1 MMIINKES
9 ITATRKKLNDTK
21 KESEVIDE
29 VKKMIEIKS
38 ALQWRSDAI
47 APCCGSL
54 SSYTCQLGNEI
65 ELLSDVLKAIEG
77 GDRNRAGDLLEMYA
91 RIVEENQGREP
102 AEPRF
107 S

>member
-1 MMIINKES
+1 MMIISKDS
-9 ITATRKKLNDTK
+9 ITATRKKLNDPK
-21 KESEVIDE
+21 KKGEVIDE

-54 SSYTCQLGNEI
+54 SGYTCQLGNEI
-65 ELLSDVLKAIEG
+65 ELLSDVLKAVER
-77 GDRNRAGDLLEMYA
+77 GDMPRASDLLETYA
-91 RIVEENQGREP
+91 KIVGENQEREP
-102 AEPRF
+102 VEPKF